1 MKKETIKRGVWSMT
15 RTIYEDDDDCTE
27 MGRYL
32 TTRELLEKMRAEA
45 LDVLAAAGY
54 PTEPGRYFHQG
65 LSNMNGRSLADLS
78 SGRSSRKSSH

>member
-32 TTRELLEKMRAEA
+32 TTRELLEKIE
-45 LDVLAAAGY
+45 
-54 PTEPGRYFHQG
+54 GRG
-65 LSNMNGRSLADLS
+65 PRR
-78 SGRSSRKSSH
+78 SGRRWIPDRAGPVFPFRA

>member
-54 PTEPGRYFHQG
+54 PTEPGRYFHSGPKQYE
-65 LSNMNGRSLADLS
+65 RTQ
-78 SGRSSRKSSH
+78 SGRSI